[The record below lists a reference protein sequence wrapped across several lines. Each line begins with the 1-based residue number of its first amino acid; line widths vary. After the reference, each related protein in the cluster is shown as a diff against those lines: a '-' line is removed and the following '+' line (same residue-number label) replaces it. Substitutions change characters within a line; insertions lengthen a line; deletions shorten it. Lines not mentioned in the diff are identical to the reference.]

1 MSVTGDSQ
9 PVETLSFEDALAE
22 LEEIVS
28 RLEGGQGS
36 LNDAIEAYERGSIL
50 KRHCQAKLEEARLRV
65 ERIRVPE
72 NGADD
77 LGLER

>member
-1 MSVTGDSQ
+1 MTGDRK

-22 LEEIVS
+22 LEEIVN

-50 KRHCQAKLEEARLRV
+50 KRHCQARLEEARLRV
-65 ERIRVPE
+65 ERIRVPQSD
-72 NGADD
+72 ADE
-77 LGLER
+77 LALER

>member
-1 MSVTGDSQ
+1 MTGDRQ
-9 PVETLSFEDALAE
+9 AVETLSFEDALAE

-72 NGADD
+72 NDADD
-77 LGLER
+77 ASLEC

>member
-1 MSVTGDSQ
+1 MTGDPQ

-72 NGADD
+72 NDADD

>member
-1 MSVTGDSQ
+1 MTGDPQ
-9 PVETLSFEDALAE
+9 PVDTLSFEDALAE

-72 NGADD
+72 NDADD
-77 LGLER
+77 LGLEC

>member
-1 MSVTGDSQ
+1 MRVTGDRQ
-9 PVETLSFEDALAE
+9 AVETLSFEDALAE

-72 NGADD
+72 NDADD
-77 LGLER
+77 ASLEC

>member
-1 MSVTGDSQ
+1 MTGDRQ

-22 LEEIVS
+22 LEEIVG

-50 KRHCQAKLEEARLRV
+50 KRHCQKKLEEARLRV

-72 NGADD
+72 GDADD
-77 LGLER
+77 ASLGF

>member
-1 MSVTGDSQ
+1 VTGDPQ

-72 NGADD
+72 NDADD

>member
-1 MSVTGDSQ
+1 MTGDRLA
-9 PVETLSFEDALAE
+9 VETLSFEDALAE

-72 NGADD
+72 NDADD
-77 LGLER
+77 ASLEC